1 MKVNKPEVKPK
12 VTIVLDCI
20 PKNIEER
27 KNNIKQF
34 YDVCN
39 EVIKDPSCFYTK
51 EEIEE
56 LKNNPQKLKELNKS
70 FI

>member
-1 MKVNKPEVKPK
+1 MEVNKQNIKPK
-12 VTIVLDCI
+12 VTIVLDCV
-20 PKNIEER
+20 PTNIEER

-51 EEIEE
+51 KEIEE
-56 LKNNPQKLKELNKS
+56 LKNNPQKLKELNKN

>member
-1 MKVNKPEVKPK
+1 MKVNKIDIKPK
-12 VTIVLDCI
+12 VTIVLDCV
-20 PKNIEER
+20 PQNIEER
-27 KNNIKQF
+27 KRNIRQF

-39 EVIKDPSCFYTK
+39 EIINDPSCFYTK

-56 LKNNPQKLKELNKS
+56 LKNNPIKQKELNVK